1 MSEAH
6 TVVPVYPWPRMASS
20 IHPKSTVRRRD
31 PAQARARLTRELILE
46 AAIQLLEKRGLRAFS
61 TNRLAEAAGFSVGTI
76 YQYFENKQKLLEAL
90 AKHERDRRLARIK
103 QALTARS
110 LEGGGALTF
119 LDRVRIVVH
128 TELTAF
134 DGRERARKILFDLAW
149 RNDPQRDMDRPVN
162 TVAAM
167 LAAGEV
173 DDGPHGA
180 VLLSPIDAFVLTQ
193 AVAGIL
199 RAGAERDEN
208 ILAEPEFEEAIVAL
222 IFEFVQARRRPPPPA
237 D

>member
-1 MSEAH
+1 M
-6 TVVPVYPWPRMASS
+6 
-20 IHPKSTVRRRD
+20 
-31 PAQARARLTRELILE
+31 E

-61 TNRLAEAAGFSVGTI
+61 TNGLAEASGFSVGTI

-90 AKHERDRRLARIK
+90 AKHERDRRLARMK
-103 QALTARS
+103 EALTAKSR
-110 LEGGGALTF
+110 EDGAGTLSF
-119 LDRVRIVVH
+119 IERIRIVVH
-128 TELTAF
+128 TEITAF

>member
-1 MSEAH
+1 M
-6 TVVPVYPWPRMASS
+6 VSS
-20 IHPKSTVRRRD
+20 NPPKSTVKRRD

-61 TNRLAEAAGFSVGTI
+61 TNRLAEASGFSVGTI
-76 YQYFENKQKLLEAL
+76 YQYFENKQTLLEAL
-90 AKHERDRRLARIK
+90 AKHERDRRLARMK

-110 LEGGGALTF
+110 LEGGSPLTF
-119 LDRVRIVVH
+119 IDRIRIVVH

-134 DGRERARKILFDLAW
+134 DGRERARKILFDLTW

-167 LAAGEV
+167 LASGEV
-173 DDGPHGA
+173 DDGSDGP
-180 VLLSPIDAFVLTQ
+180 VLLSTIDAFVLTQ
-193 AVAGIL
+193 AVAGIV

-208 ILAEPEFEEAIVAL
+208 LLAEPEFEEAIVAL
-222 IFEFVQARRRPPPPA
+222 IAGFVQSRRRSPPSI
-237 D
+237 DE